1 MMIES
6 LHRADIPR
14 PILDVLLRLREL
26 GFAAFLVGGCVRD
39 ILRGVAPKDFDVA
52 SSALPQEV
60 QGAFKKVIPTGIQHG
75 TVTVVIGGNHVEVT
89 TFRSEGDYLD
99 GRRPSSVTF
108 ERDITQDL
116 SRRDFTINAMA
127 YDPTGRELVDPFGG
141 LGDLQAGLIRC
152 VRSPI
157 ERFSEDGLRPMRAV
171 RFAAVLG
178 FALDPATRDAIPPTL
193 PVFKKVALERVR
205 EEFVK
210 LLLSPRAELGLT
222 LLGET
227 GLLEVFLPE
236 VSRAGDEAIR
246 LARASAQV
254 APAEVEIRLAA
265 LLADLVRGSQARDI
279 ALRLKFPTK
288 VADTVGLL
296 VEHARLENRIGE
308 ADPSLRRLLAQVGP
322 GLLEPLLA
330 VAHARIQVRQPARLS
345 EVLELQE
352 RLRALLAAK
361 PPLTSK
367 ELALSGKDIMAAL
380 GIGPSPQVG
389 EATRFLLEAVLDD
402 PTLNES
408 ERLKDLLKTWQA
420 GKGG

>member
-1 MMIES
+1 MTLEQ

-14 PILDVLLRLREL
+14 PILDVLHQLRER
-26 GFAAFLVGGCVRD
+26 GFAVFLVGGCVRD

-108 ERDITQDL
+108 ERDITRDL

-127 YDPTGRELVDPFGG
+127 YDPIGRELVDPFGG
-141 LGDLQAGLIRC
+141 MEDLQAKLIRC
-152 VRSPI
+152 VRSPL
-157 ERFSEDGLRPMRAV
+157 ERFSEDGLRPLRAV

-178 FALDPATRDAIPPTL
+178 FSLDPATRDAIPPTL
-193 PVFKKVALERVR
+193 PIFKKVALERVR

-222 LLGET
+222 LLQET

-236 VSRAGDEAIR
+236 LAGAGEDAAR
-246 LARASAQV
+246 LARAAAQA

-265 LLADLVRGSQARDI
+265 LLADLVRGAPARDI

-288 VADTVGLL
+288 TADTLGVLT
-296 VEHARLENRIGE
+296 EHAFLENRTGDS
-308 ADPSLRRLLAQVGP
+308 DPSLRRVLAQVGP
-322 GLLEPLLA
+322 ALLEPLLA
-330 VAHARIQVRQPARLS
+330 AAKARVEVRQPDRLPAF
-345 EVLELQE
+345 LGLQE

-361 PPLTSK
+361 PPLTTK
-367 ELALSGKDIMAAL
+367 ELALSGKDIMTTL

-408 ERLKDLLKTWQA
+408 ERLKGLLKTWQA
-420 GKGG
+420 GKGA

>member
-1 MMIES
+1 MTFES

-14 PILDVLLRLREL
+14 PILDVLQRLREL
-26 GFAAFLVGGCVRD
+26 GFAVFLVGGCVRD

-127 YDPTGRELVDPFGG
+127 YDPLGRELVDPFGG
-141 LGDLQAGLIRC
+141 MTDLHARLIRC

-157 ERFSEDGLRPMRAV
+157 ERFSEDGLRPLRAV

-178 FALDPATRDAIPPTL
+178 FTLDPATRDAIPPTL
-193 PVFKKVALERVR
+193 PVFRKVALERVR

-210 LLLSPRAELGLT
+210 LLLSPRAELGLS
-222 LLGET
+222 LLVET
-227 GLLEVFLPE
+227 GLLEAFLPE
-236 VSRAGDEAIR
+236 LSSAGDEAAR
-246 LARASAQV
+246 MARAAVQG

-296 VEHARLENRIGE
+296 VEHAALEERTE
-308 ADPSLRRLLAQVGP
+308 QAEPALRRLLAQVGP
-322 GLLEPLLA
+322 ALLEPLLA
-330 VAHARIQVRQPARLS
+330 VARSRVEARQPERLPS
-345 EVLELQE
+345 VLRLQE
-352 RLRALLAAK
+352 RLRTLAAAK

-367 ELALSGKDIMAAL
+367 ELALTGKDIMAAL

-402 PTLNES
+402 PALNES
-408 ERLKDLLKTWQA
+408 ERLKDLLRIWQA
-420 GKGG
+420 GKGV